1 MDYGVCQLMDLLTEL
16 PDTTITIVHQE
27 MDTIISVPKRGSVE
41 AVVRHSLSPF

>member
-27 MDTIISVPKRGSVE
+27 MDTIISVPKRGSVKA
-41 AVVRHSLSPF
+41 AVDPSSSPF